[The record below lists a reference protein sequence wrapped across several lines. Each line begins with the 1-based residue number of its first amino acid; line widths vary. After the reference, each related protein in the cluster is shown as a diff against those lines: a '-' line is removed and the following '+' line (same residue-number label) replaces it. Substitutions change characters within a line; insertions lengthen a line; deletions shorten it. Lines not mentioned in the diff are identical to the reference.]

1 MDAEAMAE
9 IVIRE
14 AIGAGDVALVR
25 SLMEAMERTWRL
37 IRRARRICVFPGFV
51 QELDRLHGKY
61 AALLLAT
68 VDGVPAG
75 CVALRRLTRVE
86 GGCEMKRLWTEPRF
100 RGMGIGRRLVEE
112 AVRWARREG
121 MIAMYLDTISVAMP
135 EAVRLYAAMGF
146 ERVEPYHGDCTAD
159 VEFFRLRL

>member
-1 MDAEAMAE
+1 MAA
-9 IVIRE
+9 IVVRE

-25 SLMEAMERTWRL
+25 ALMEAYGAHLAAHPAGAANMCL
-37 IRRARRICVFPGFV
+37 SGFT
-51 QELDRLHGKY
+51 QELGGLHGKY

-68 VDGVPAG
+68 ADGVAAG
-75 CVALRRLTRVE
+75 CVALRRLTQVE
-86 GGCEMKRLWTEPRF
+86 GGCEMKRLWVGPSF
-100 RGMGIGRRLVEE
+100 RGMRIGRRLVEE
-112 AVRWARREG
+112 AVRWARTEG
-121 MIAMYLDTISVAMP
+121 MTALYLDTISVAMP

>member
-1 MDAEAMAE
+1 MAA
-9 IVIRE
+9 IVVRE
-14 AIGAGDVALVR
+14 AIGDEDVAAVR
-25 SLMEAMERTWRL
+25 ELMEAYGAHLAAHPAGAANMCL
-37 IRRARRICVFPGFV
+37 SGFN

-68 VDGVPAG
+68 VDGMAAG
-75 CVALRRLTRVE
+75 CVALRKLAQVK
-86 GGCEMKRLWTEPRF
+86 GGCEMKRLWVNQSF
-100 RGMGIGRRLVEE
+100 RGMGIGRGLVDE
-112 AVRWARREG
+112 AVQWARKEG
-121 MIAMYLDTISVAMP
+121 MTALYLDTISVAMP